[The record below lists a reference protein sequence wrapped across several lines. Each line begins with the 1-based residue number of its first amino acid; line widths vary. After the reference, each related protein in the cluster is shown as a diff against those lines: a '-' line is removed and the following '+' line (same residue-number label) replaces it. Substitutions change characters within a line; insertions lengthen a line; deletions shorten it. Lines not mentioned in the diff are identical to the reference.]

1 MCKDSMYK
9 NVIAYFHNILHSKVL
24 LYDFMSLKVKKLTHI
39 YNMVWDLQKLQSFV
53 ALVVQNIRYRI
64 VLYAWLYD
72 VLDHIY
78 NMISIYFLNWR
89 TLIEE

>member
-64 VLYAWLYD
+64 VLYA
-72 VLDHIY
+72 
-78 NMISIYFLNWR
+78 
-89 TLIEE
+89 